1 MRHGRPSRNRKGLI
15 ITLVVVL
22 IAGLGVA
29 GTWFF
34 FLRDTGD
41 GGTTAS
47 TQTVVATRDPVIDPP
62 VVAVPAQLQPV
73 PADSGSVQNPAIVQQ
88 VLAPV
93 LSTPAV
99 GTLRGEIR
107 DGATGEVLWSQGA
120 GDPVEPAST
129 LKLLLGTAVLTSM
142 PPDTRFTTRIVAG
155 PEAGDIIIIGGGD
168 VTLSAA
174 QTGVQSLYRN
184 APTIADL
191 AAQVQAS
198 GYQVSRILVDNT
210 YWSDDPLAIGWIES
224 DIQGTA
230 AVGRGYITRM
240 EPLMVD
246 ADRLDPSL
254 QDSRR
259 TGEPSMTAARALA
272 RALGN
277 ADLPIEM
284 GAEAAETDQQL
295 AIVQSQPVSLLLAQA
310 LATSDNVLAEALG
323 RQVAISRGAPPS
335 FAGATD
341 AVMIALEDLGIDTI
355 GTRIYDVSG
364 MSTENRVP
372 TRVLAQLLQIA
383 VSGDVPALD
392 NLLTGLAV
400 AGAPGGTL
408 ASRFAQPENM
418 SGRGWVRAK
427 TGSIGTTYGLA
438 GYVTTIEGRSLVFA
452 LNSAGVSSAT
462 RPAQDTITAVLRNCG
477 CGG

>member
-1 MRHGRPSRNRKGLI
+1 MRHGKPSKSRKGLV

-22 IAGLGVA
+22 VAALGIA

-34 FLRDTGD
+34 FLRDNGD

-47 TQTVVATRDPVIDPP
+47 TQTVIATRDPVIDPP
-62 VVAVPAQLQPV
+62 VVAAPAQLQPV
-73 PADSGSVQNPAIVQQ
+73 LADSGTKPDPAVLQQ
-88 VLAPV
+88 VMAPA
-93 LSTPAV
+93 LSDPGL
-99 GTLRGEIR
+99 GTVRGEIL

-142 PPDTRFTTRIVAG
+142 PPDTRFTTRIVTG
-155 PEAGDIIIIGGGD
+155 PEPGDIIIIGGGD

-174 QTGVQSLYRN
+174 PTGVQSLYRN
-184 APTIADL
+184 APTVADL

-210 YWSDDPLAIGWIES
+210 YWSDDPLAIGWIEA
-224 DIQGTA
+224 DITGTA
-230 AVGRGYITRM
+230 SSGQGFITRM

-246 ADRLDPSL
+246 ADRLNPDT
-254 QDSRR
+254 QNSRR
-259 TGEPSMTAARALA
+259 TGEPSMNAARALA

-277 ADLPIEM
+277 PDLPIEL
-284 GAEAAETDQQL
+284 GAQAAETDQQL
-295 AIVQSQPVSLLLAQA
+295 AVVTSQPVSLLLAQA

-323 RQVAISRGAPPS
+323 RQVAIARGAPPT

-341 AVMIALEDLGIDTI
+341 AVIIALEDQGIDTV

-372 TRVLAQLLQIA
+372 TRMLAQVLQIA
-383 VSGDVPALD
+383 TSGTVPALD

-400 AGAPGGTL
+400 AGAQDGTL
-408 ASRFAQPENM
+408 RDRFNQPQN
-418 SGRGWVRAK
+418 SFARGWVRAK
-427 TGSIGTTYGLA
+427 TGSIGSTYGLA
-438 GYVTTIEGRSLVFA
+438 GYVTTVDGRNLVFA
-452 LNSAGVSSAT
+452 LNSAGVSPAT
-462 RPAQDTITAVLRNCG
+462 RPAQDTVAAMLRNCG
-477 CGG
+477 CS